1 MTSEDNALNQDASRP
16 NSGREARKSPSR
28 TLTLPETL
36 SVKQLAEILD
46 ESAIDIIKQLM
57 RSGIMVSMNQIIDHQ
72 VASVAANA
80 LGIRTKVNEDAASS
94 ARLSSET
101 GVAVD
106 DINFDN

>member
-1 MTSEDNALNQDASRP
+1 MTSEDNTLSQDASRP
-16 NSGREARKSPSR
+16 NSGREARKPPSR

-72 VASVAANA
+72 VATVAANA
-80 LGIRTKVNEDAASS
+80 LGIRTRVNDCLLYTSDAAD
-94 ARLSSET
+94 E
-101 GVAVD
+101 
-106 DINFDN
+106 